1 MPETMRDIKRRI
13 RSIKNTQQITKAME
27 MVAAARLRRAQER
40 VDANT
45 PYIEEIK
52 GIIHRLVVS
61 FQGIDHPFLSP
72 RERRSVGYV
81 VFTSD
86 RGLCGAFNAHIIRK
100 TQNALAAEEAE
111 GKLIAVGRKGRD
123 YFRRRGYS
131 FLAEFLNIGD
141 NPTIGQAR
149 EIARSLTKFFED
161 GVLDEINL
169 IYMKFISVGRQQPT
183 MARLLP
189 VELGERPEQ
198 ERLVRDYIIEPDVAT
213 FLNLTMPRFLE
224 AQIYRVLLESKAS
237 EHASRM
243 VAMSNATD
251 NAGEMIRQLILSFN
265 KARQA
270 AITKEISEIVGGAE
284 ALKKT
289 GW

>member
-27 MVAAARLRRAQER
+27 MVAAARLRRAQEK

-52 GIIHRLVVS
+52 GIINRLVVT
-61 FQGIDHPFLSP
+61 FQGTGHPFLSP

-86 RGLCGAFNAHIIRK
+86 RGLCGAFNAHVIRK
-100 TQNALAAEEAE
+100 TQNVLAEEEAE
-111 GKLIAVGRKGRD
+111 VKLIAVGRKGRD

-149 EIARSLTKFFED
+149 EIVRSLTRFFED

-169 IYMKFISVGRQQPT
+169 VYMRFISVGRQKPT
-183 MARLLP
+183 MIKLLP
-189 VELGERPEQ
+189 VEFREQAEQ
-198 ERLVRDYIIEPDVAT
+198 EDLVREYLIEPDAAT
-213 FLNLTMPRFLE
+213 FLDLVMPRFLE
-224 AQIYRVLLESKAS
+224 AQLYRVLLESKAS

-251 NAGEMIRQLILSFN
+251 NAGEMIRQLTLSFN

-270 AITKEISEIVGGAE
+270 AITKEITEIVSGAE

>member
-1 MPETMRDIKRRI
+1 
-13 RSIKNTQQITKAME
+13 
-27 MVAAARLRRAQER
+27 VAAARLRRAQEK

-45 PYIEEIK
+45 PYIEEIE
-52 GIIHRLVVS
+52 GIINRLVVA
-61 FQGIDHPFLSP
+61 FQGTGHPFLSP

-100 TQNALAAEEAE
+100 TQMLLAEEE
-111 GKLIAVGRKGRD
+111 TEVKLIAVGRKGRD

-149 EIARSLTKFFED
+149 EIVRSLTRFFED

-169 IYMKFISVGRQQPT
+169 VYMRFISVGRQEPT
-183 MARLLP
+183 MIKLLP
-189 VELGERPEQ
+189 VELRNHAEQ
-198 ERLVRDYIIEPDVAT
+198 EDLVREYLIEPDAAT
-213 FLNLTMPRFLE
+213 FLDLVIPRFLE
-224 AQIYRVLLESKAS
+224 AQLYRVLLESKAS

-251 NAGEMIRQLILSFN
+251 NAGEMIRQLTLSFN

-270 AITKEISEIVGGAE
+270 AITKEITEIVSGAE